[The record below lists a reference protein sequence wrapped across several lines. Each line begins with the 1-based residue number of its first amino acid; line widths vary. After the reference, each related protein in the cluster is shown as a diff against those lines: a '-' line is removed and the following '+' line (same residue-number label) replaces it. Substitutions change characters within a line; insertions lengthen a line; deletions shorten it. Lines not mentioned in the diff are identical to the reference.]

1 MIPAGSTTSS
11 TVPTARSAPGQVE
24 RIVVTVPD
32 PSATADFLAR
42 GLQLEIQQ
50 QDDGGLLVVCDGEYH
65 SGRGQG
71 AIELVAGPDFGVERL
86 VFAVP
91 DELDLAELEGLPG
104 ASRRSD
110 AAVQVTEPGG
120 VTLSFEH
127 ASTLRVPVPAPS
139 ALRPRRMGHVNL
151 KTPRPVDSRD
161 FFTQVIGLRL
171 SEYIGDALFWMR
183 TDTEHHS
190 VALRPGDHGT
200 VHHLGFEVAG
210 WHAYQP
216 IMDHLDYNGLK
227 IEYGPG
233 RHRPG
238 RSLFVYVCDPS
249 SGLRIELFADMVH
262 IVDPHQEPI
271 GWQPEDRL
279 TTTLNTWGPTPPAS
293 FLA

>member
-1 MIPAGSTTSS
+1 MSGPAA
-11 TVPTARSAPGQVE
+11 PPGQVE
-24 RIVVTVPD
+24 RIVVAVPD
-32 PSATADFLAR
+32 PEATADFLAT
-42 GLQLEIQQ
+42 GLQLEIHQ
-50 QDDGGLLVVCDGEYH
+50 QDGHLLAVCEGEYH
-65 SGRGQG
+65 AGRGQG
-71 AIELVAGPDFGVERL
+71 AIELVQGDRLGVERL

-91 DELDLAELEGLPG
+91 DDVDLGGFERLEG
-104 ASRRSD
+104 ATRRTDD
-110 AAVQVTEPGG
+110 ALQVTEPGG
-120 VTLSFEH
+120 CTLSFERV
-127 ASTLRVPVPAPS
+127 STLKVPLPAPS
-139 ALRPRRMGHVNL
+139 VLRPRRMGHVNL
-151 KTPRPVDSRD
+151 KSPRPADSVA

-171 SEYIGDALFWMR
+171 SEFIGQQLFWMR
-183 TDTEHHS
+183 TDTEHHN
-190 VALRPGDHGT
+190 VALRPGEHGT

-216 IMDHLDYNGLK
+216 IMDHLDSAGLK

-262 IVDPHQEPI
+262 IVDPNQPAI

-279 TTTLNTWGPTPPAS
+279 TTTLNTWGPTPPPS

>member
-1 MIPAGSTTSS
+1 MSASPVTSS
-11 TVPTARSAPGQVE
+11 VNGGLATTPGHVE
-24 RIVVTVPD
+24 RIVVAVPD
-32 PSATADFLAR
+32 PEATSHFLSA
-42 GLQLEIQQ
+42 GLDMEIQQ
-50 QDDGGLLVVCDGEYH
+50 REGRLLALCEGEYH

-71 AIELVAGPDFGVERL
+71 AIELVAGEELAVQRL

-91 DELDLAELEGLPG
+91 DDFDLGELERLQG
-104 ASRRSD
+104 ASRRADSS
-110 AAVQVTEPGG
+110 VEITEPGG
-120 VTLSFEH
+120 ATLSFERVS
-127 ASTLRVPVPAPS
+127 ALRVPVPTPS

-151 KTPRPVDSRD
+151 KSPRPTDSVD
-161 FFTQVIGLRL
+161 FFTKVIGMRL
-171 SEYIGDALFWMR
+171 SEHIGDDLFWMR
-183 TDTEHHS
+183 TDTEHHN
-190 VALRPGDHGT
+190 VALRPGAHGT

-216 IMDHLDYNGLK
+216 IMDHLDNNGFK

-262 IVDPHQEPI
+262 IVDPQQPPI
-271 GWQPEDRL
+271 GWRPEDRL
-279 TTTLNTWGPTPPAS
+279 KTTLNTWGPTPPQS

>member
-1 MIPAGSTTSS
+1 MSSSPAPS
-11 TVPTARSAPGQVE
+11 PATAGLGSAPGQVE
-24 RIVVTVPD
+24 RIVVAVPD
-32 PSATADFLAR
+32 PEATAQFLAT
-42 GLQLEIQQ
+42 GLHMQIEE
-50 QDDGGLLVVCDGEYH
+50 QDGHLLAVCEGEYH

-71 AIELVAGPDFGVERL
+71 AIELLPGRELAVQRL

-91 DELDLAELEGLPG
+91 DELELGELERLPG
-104 ASRRSD
+104 SSRRTD
-110 AAVQVTEPGG
+110 GAVEITEPGG
-120 VTLSFEH
+120 TTLSFEH
-127 ASTLRVPVPAPS
+127 VSGLKVAVPAAS

-151 KTPRPVDSRD
+151 KSPRPPESVD

-171 SEYIGDALFWMR
+171 SEYIGQDLFWMR
-183 TDTEHHS
+183 TDTEHHN
-190 VALRPGDHGT
+190 VALRPGAGGT

-216 IMDHLDYNGLK
+216 MMDHLDAHGLK

-262 IVDPHQEPI
+262 IVDPHQPPI

-279 TTTLNTWGPTPPAS
+279 KTTLNTWGPTPPAS